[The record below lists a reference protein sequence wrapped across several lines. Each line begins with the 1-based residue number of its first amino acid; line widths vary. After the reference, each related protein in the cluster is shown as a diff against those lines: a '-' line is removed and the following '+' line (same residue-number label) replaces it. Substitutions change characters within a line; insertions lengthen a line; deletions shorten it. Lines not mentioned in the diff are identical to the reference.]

1 MFIKITKIVLHAVEP
16 TQRCS
21 FKLLNTKIC
30 FDLLSAAWFEPLPGV
45 HLPGSR
51 DELQLK
57 RGDDSHAELTDAQCF
72 KQLQVESTV
81 PVRHLLCC

>member
-1 MFIKITKIVLHAVEP
+1 MLHAVEP

-30 FDLLSAAWFEPLPGV
+30 LDFLSAASFEPLPGI

-57 RGDDSHAELTDAQCF
+57 RGDDSHAELTDTQCF
-72 KQLQVESTV
+72 KQLQSTV